1 MTVTETIQVLS
12 RRRIRGGNTKAI
24 VAGPAAAVRG
34 MKLHYVTDRTPGIER
49 ETSERGFAYRS
60 SNGRVVRGIGA
71 LARIRALAIP
81 PAWTRVWICADPD
94 GHLQAVGRDARG
106 RKQYRY
112 HPRWREHR
120 DETKFEHILAFGA
133 VLPRIRRQVAQHLS
147 LPGLP
152 REKVLA
158 AVVRLMEL
166 SLARVGN
173 PEYAKQNHSFGLTTL
188 LNRHVRI
195 RGGQIELD
203 FRAKHGIRHHSI
215 VTDRKL
221 AGILKRC
228 RDLPGSELFQYLAED
243 GNRHA
248 IDSSDLNGYLREMS
262 GRDVTAKDFR
272 TWAGT
277 NLAILA
283 LIAASNGAGG
293 PTKHA
298 WLEVVR
304 QVAKHLG
311 NTPAICRR
319 CYIHPRIEEA
329 YLASELV
336 PQIPPRFAIHEDT
349 NADLAAIEHFTLS
362 FLGQSRA

>member
-12 RRRIRGGNTKAI
+12 RRRVRGSNIEAI
-24 VAGPAAAVRG
+24 AAGPAAAVRG
-34 MKLHYVTDRTPGIER
+34 MKLHYVTDRTPGIGR
-49 ETSERGFAYRS
+49 ETSARGFVYRS

-188 LNRHVRI
+188 LNRHVHI

-203 FRAKHGIRHHSI
+203 FRANGEGPLGKQAYALGRPLDLLPTEI
-215 VTDRKL
+215 DRVGETHRDLRIL
-221 AGILKRC
+221 AGFYFGR
-228 RDLPGSELFQYLAED
+228 GSHISF
-243 GNRHA
+243 G
-248 IDSSDLNGYLREMS
+248 DSG
-262 GRDVTAKDFR
+262 
-272 TWAGT
+272 
-277 NLAILA
+277 
-283 LIAASNGAGG
+283 
-293 PTKHA
+293 
-298 WLEVVR
+298 
-304 QVAKHLG
+304 
-311 NTPAICRR
+311 
-319 CYIHPRIEEA
+319 
-329 YLASELV
+329 
-336 PQIPPRFAIHEDT
+336 
-349 NADLAAIEHFTLS
+349 
-362 FLGQSRA
+362 